1 MPLGPCLQSLCP
13 LCNARSYPH
22 PRTITGLSLAALWGQ
37 DAGRGVAVHSPSHG
51 FRLVGVGALAARPR
65 SQDPRL
71 GSSCGQGADAP
82 WGSCRLCSS
91 LWCACSGRGCR
102 SRSQTWR
109 ASGEDWQRTTGSR
122 VSPVLLASFLFVPF
136 LHTQLSQ
143 EMASSL
149 PPAENLPHIPFAP
162 TSTPCHLQVNRRRFP
177 LKNSPPTLSSAKLSW
192 EEV

>member
-71 GSSCGQGADAP
+71 GSNCGQGADAP
-82 WGSCRLCSS
+82 WGSCHLCSS

-109 ASGEDWQRTTGSR
+109 ASGEALEFLQCSWRLFFLPLFSIHSCPRKWLLHCPRLRT
-122 VSPVLLASFLFVPF
+122 SPTFLL
-136 LHTQLSQ
+136 
-143 EMASSL
+143 
-149 PPAENLPHIPFAP
+149 
-162 TSTPCHLQVNRRRFP
+162 P
-177 LKNSPPTLSSAKLSW
+177 LLRPL
-192 EEV
+192 VICR